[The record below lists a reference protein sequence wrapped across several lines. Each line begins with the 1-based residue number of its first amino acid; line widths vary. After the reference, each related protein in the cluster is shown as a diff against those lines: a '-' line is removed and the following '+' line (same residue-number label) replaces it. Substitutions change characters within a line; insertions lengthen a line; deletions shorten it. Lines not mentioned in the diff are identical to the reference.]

1 MKRSWMICDGM
12 YFIAFLDTE
21 FYLINAKV
29 TEKSA
34 SCSEIIRHWVISELN
49 ECLYR
54 ADTIVENRYKFLTNI
69 CTAWGLLVTYL
80 DQLQPFNSQDLT
92 VNSSFALLH
101 ISFYIG
107 YKNLVLDLDKNFY
120 LISLSILFTILQENV
135 GI

>member
-1 MKRSWMICDGM
+1 M
-12 YFIAFLDTE
+12 
-21 FYLINAKV
+21 
-29 TEKSA
+29 
-34 SCSEIIRHWVISELN
+34 
-49 ECLYR
+49 
-54 ADTIVENRYKFLTNI
+54 ENKNKFLTNI

-92 VNSSFALLH
+92 VNSSLALLH

-107 YKNLVLDLDKNFY
+107 YKNLVLDLGKNFY

>member
-12 YFIAFLDTE
+12 YFIAFLDIE

-34 SCSEIIRHWVISELN
+34 SCSEIIRHCVISELN

-54 ADTIVENRYKFLTNI
+54 ADTIVEHKYKFLTNI

-80 DQLQPFNSQDLT
+80 DQF
-92 VNSSFALLH
+92 
-101 ISFYIG
+101 
-107 YKNLVLDLDKNFY
+107 
-120 LISLSILFTILQENV
+120 
-135 GI
+135 

>member
-1 MKRSWMICDGM
+1 MICDGM

-54 ADTIVENRYKFLTNI
+54 ALQLWKTNI
-69 CTAWGLLVTYL
+69 NSLPTFAQHEVYL
-80 DQLQPFNSQDLT
+80 S
-92 VNSSFALLH
+92 
-101 ISFYIG
+101 
-107 YKNLVLDLDKNFY
+107 
-120 LISLSILFTILQENV
+120 LI
-135 GI
+135 

>member
-34 SCSEIIRHWVISELN
+34 SCSEIICHCVISELN

-54 ADTIVENRYKFLTNI
+54 VDTIVENKYKFLTNI

-80 DQLQPFNSQDLT
+80 DQF
-92 VNSSFALLH
+92 
-101 ISFYIG
+101 
-107 YKNLVLDLDKNFY
+107 
-120 LISLSILFTILQENV
+120 
-135 GI
+135 